1 MLSGEYDQRFDA
13 SKELW
18 SKYIMAW
25 TESVLPGNDFFHRK
39 AFIECRQSSEYDL
52 QWFSKKYKDKL
63 VKELMGL
70 KLGKPPI
77 EGDPLD
83 FLIKC
88 KNGDIPPSEFQ
99 RVGPA
104 MAIHFA
110 YAQQEKAEAER
121 KKQHEAKLLAAKNE
135 KEVLA
140 GMQGMQ
146 VDDEAEVG
154 KGLEKNQA
162 AHQTADGDEMELNE
176 ILESVPDGI
185 DLTRV
190 PWHADWMQAL
200 LNIDR
205 SIGLVVGYRPESDRK
220 GWIGAEE
227 ACELL
232 FTKEDTLAEHLTKR
246 LTLS

>member
-1 MLSGEYDQRFDA
+1 
-13 SKELW
+13 
-18 SKYIMAW
+18 
-25 TESVLPGNDFFHRK
+25 
-39 AFIECRQSSEYDL
+39 L

-110 YAQQEKAEAER
+110 YAQQERAEVER
-121 KKQHEAKLLAAKNE
+121 KKQHNAKLLAAKNE

-146 VDDEAEVG
+146 VDDEAEVD
-154 KGLEKNQA
+154 KDLDENQA
-162 AHQTADGDEMELNE
+162 AHQTSDGDEMELDE
-176 ILESVPDGI
+176 VLEPVPDGI

-190 PWHADWMQAL
+190 PWHAEWMQAL

-205 SIGLVVGYRPESDRK
+205 SIGLVVGYRRE
-220 GWIGAEE
+220 
-227 ACELL
+227 
-232 FTKEDTLAEHLTKR
+232 
-246 LTLS
+246 